1 MTSFLVDILYFIAAG
16 LLLPVLLVLLA
27 FMAGTLFTLGGLAR
41 EAVQRRRSRPPWRRF
56 LADLRTGD
64 AGTDEFY
71 EVPRGGYIE
80 RFRRQTAPFRDN
92 PLAVKKCLDDL
103 EIDIARRM
111 ARLSLATRVGPMLG
125 LVGTLIPLGPALT
138 GLASG
143 SLEAL
148 AGNLIIA
155 FTTTVFGIL
164 VGGFAYAVC
173 LLRRAWYEQD
183 LSDLEFLI
191 AVRYSGESQS
201 DSLVVKHAF
210 PRHGAGGD
218 GSRGGTPPYPRG
230 SGIV

>member
-1 MTSFLVDILYFIAAG
+1 MTGVLVDILYFIAMG
-16 LLLPVLLVLLA
+16 LLLPVLLVLFA

-41 EAVQRRRSRPPWRRF
+41 EAVQRRRTRPAWRRL
-56 LADLRTGD
+56 LADLRTG
-64 AGTDEFY
+64 AAAADEFY
-71 EVPRGGYIE
+71 DLPRGGYAE

-92 PLAVKKCLDDL
+92 ALAVKKCLDDL

-143 SLEAL
+143 SLDTL

-173 LLRRAWYEQD
+173 LVRRAWYEQD
-183 LSDLEFLI
+183 LSDLEFLV
-191 AVRYSGESQS
+191 AMRFSRDGQSAFLGSEESR
-201 DSLVVKHAF
+201 LV
-210 PRHGAGGD
+210 
-218 GSRGGTPPYPRG
+218 
-230 SGIV
+230 